1 MDFVGT
7 VPLKARVFRRFVCL
21 APEAAGLAQCLG
33 EHINNIL
40 KDGELEREVVCA
52 KFAHTTI
59 HDAACPTLS
68 NSSPRHKIRRAAASA
83 LATTATLYPNPMGKH
98 DVDNVVKSCASR
110 ASVPSISSVRLNMA
124 GCFIRGKVYQ
134 IPRARIWTK
143 TLGAARN
150 PICGDL

>member
-52 KFAHTTI
+52 
-59 HDAACPTLS
+59 
-68 NSSPRHKIRRAAASA
+68 
-83 LATTATLYPNPMGKH
+83 
-98 DVDNVVKSCASR
+98 
-110 ASVPSISSVRLNMA
+110 
-124 GCFIRGKVYQ
+124 
-134 IPRARIWTK
+134 
-143 TLGAARN
+143 
-150 PICGDL
+150 